1 MADYPAA
8 IVHSS
13 HNPDDM
19 LGTAVGT
26 GYMKPESLEVGVKG
40 VIVRN
45 EDHDWWGTAAGKG
58 GYLDRIE
65 FIDYGTDASAIIAGY
80 EAEEIDMNWESVG
93 EFIDIMTGLGLT
105 QSDVVS
111 GSTVVIRPNQ
121 NNAPYDNKDVRLA
134 IAMAVDNNKL
144 LELGVNGQGIAA
156 DNCHVGPVHPEHDA
170 SVTRIPYDPAKA
182 GAMYK
187 AAAGDTELELLSIDD
202 DWRKNTTDA
211 VASELRAA
219 GIPVKRT
226 VLPGSTF
233 WNDWAKYPFSSTN
246 WNHRPLGTQVLAL
259 AYRSGE
265 AWNESGFA
273 NEEFDTLLAEANSI
287 ADAAERKVVMGKIQA
302 IMINEGVTIQ
312 PYWRTVTRHHNEKL
326 TGVDM
331 HIAYLPQIYKWAWKA

>member
-45 EDHDWWGTAAGKG
+45 EDHEWWGTAAGKG

-111 GSTVVIRPNQ
+111 GSTIVIRPNQ
-121 NNAPYDNKDVRLA
+121 NNAPYDNKDVRVA

-144 LELGVNGQGIAA
+144 LELGVNGQGLAA

-170 SVTRIPYDPAKA
+170 SVTSY
-182 GAMYK
+182 
-187 AAAGDTELELLSIDD
+187 
-202 DWRKNTTDA
+202 
-211 VASELRAA
+211 
-219 GIPVKRT
+219 PV
-226 VLPGSTF
+226 
-233 WNDWAKYPFSSTN
+233 
-246 WNHRPLGTQVLAL
+246 
-259 AYRSGE
+259 
-265 AWNESGFA
+265 
-273 NEEFDTLLAEANSI
+273 
-287 ADAAERKVVMGKIQA
+287 
-302 IMINEGVTIQ
+302 
-312 PYWRTVTRHHNEKL
+312 
-326 TGVDM
+326 
-331 HIAYLPQIYKWAWKA
+331 